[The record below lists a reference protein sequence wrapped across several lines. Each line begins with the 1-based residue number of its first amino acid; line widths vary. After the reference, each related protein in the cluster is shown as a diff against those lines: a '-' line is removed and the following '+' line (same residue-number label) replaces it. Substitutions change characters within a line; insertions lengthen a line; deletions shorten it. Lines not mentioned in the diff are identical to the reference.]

1 MIYKL
6 VCASCDS
13 FSNLYKKDENEIIIA
28 VDGGYDILKKNN
40 LKVNYFFGDKDSF
53 KDNEILSECIY
64 EYNPIKDES
73 DFDLVINYL
82 INELK
87 ISHDEC
93 IYVYNATGGRLDHY
107 QAIINTIVKN
117 NDYKIIIFDEC
128 NCIFVSDYKMSI
140 PKNDYKYISFFSLN
154 DDTMISLSGMKY
166 NIENYNLK
174 LKDNLCLSNE
184 ILDEANISVTNK
196 VLVFL
201 SK

>member
-1 MIYKL
+1 
-6 VCASCDS
+6 
-13 FSNLYKKDENEIIIA
+13 
-28 VDGGYDILKKNN
+28 
-40 LKVNYFFGDKDSF
+40 
-53 KDNEILSECIY
+53 
-64 EYNPIKDES
+64 
-73 DFDLVINYL
+73 
-82 INELK
+82 
-87 ISHDEC
+87 
-93 IYVYNATGGRLDHY
+93 
-107 QAIINTIVKN
+107 
-117 NDYKIIIFDEC
+117 
-128 NCIFVSDYKMSI
+128 MSI